1 MTDRMQ
7 RGEAAAGATVDHAV
21 LQLMIFYRS
30 ATQPTG
36 GSLPARDVDPRG
48 SGNPGQLTFSDQP
61 TRHPTQRRF
70 CQSQLQRRCLRCES
84 DARVAARDAQLEL
97 QRRTR
102 LLMPQ
107 RGPDW
112 ATTDPPLGSLL
123 CIPAAVQTN
132 ARTTAR
138 QRSLQRAAAA
148 SAVLNVVQHAHPTSA
163 SSLRSV
169 ARCSMCIRCSSCMV
183 SSIPSARLTS

>member
-21 LQLMIFYRS
+21 LQLMTFYRS
-30 ATQPTG
+30 ATQPAG
-36 GSLPARDVDPRG
+36 RSPPARDVDPRG

-70 CQSQLQRRCLRCES
+70 CQSQLQRRRLRCES

-97 QRRTR
+97 QRRMR

-112 ATTDPPLGSLL
+112 ATTDPHREAYSVFRQPSK
-123 CIPAAVQTN
+123 
-132 ARTTAR
+132 RTRAQQPGKGRCSAGLHRVPR
-138 QRSLQRAAAA
+138 QNLQHG
-148 SAVLNVVQHAHPTSA
+148 QPTCA